1 MAKWHNGP
9 NGPGI
14 CRARTR
20 ACPFGGAE
28 SHFDSKEKAEKVYND
43 QNSSEF
49 GVLPGMANDN
59 KVVKEDKRETKVFSY
74 NSGGVAVSNG
84 NFVDSAG
91 QGNDFADKYISNKL
105 KQSDMDGNKM
115 VGQLNADKKIYGKW
129 SLVSESEDNVKLKN
143 LDVFGNTSYL
153 EVKKTEPKSNKPKR
167 GDISSHSAGER
178 IPMSL
183 SNYVDQKNKNSS
195 TEEDEQLFKDK
206 IAKADYDSAKM
217 VRYLN
222 ADKNITGKW
231 ALAREDDKS
240 IRLKNTDVFGN
251 ENYVSVSKG

>member
-9 NGPGI
+9 NGPGV

-20 ACPFGGAE
+20 ACPFGGEE
-28 SHFDSKEKAEKVYND
+28 SHYDSKEKAEKVYND
-43 QNSSEF
+43 KNSSEF
-49 GVLPGMANDN
+49 GMLPGMTTGG
-59 KVVKEDKRETKVFSY
+59 KEDKRETKIFAY
-74 NSGGVAVSNG
+74 NSSGVALSNG

-91 QGNDFADKYISNKL
+91 QGIEYANNYIPNKL
-105 KQSDMDGNKM
+105 KESGMDGNKM
-115 VGQLNADKKIYGKW
+115 VSQLNADKKVYGKW
-129 SLVSESEDNVKLKN
+129 SLVSESDDNVKLKN